1 MRNIL
6 EVSLVGQRKAGTTLA
21 IGAGLLMAAIAIL
34 LRLAVS
40 ADVGGEQALFAYP
53 AVVVAT
59 LLIGARAGV
68 TTAIVCLLALW
79 YYVLPV
85 QHSFELAG
93 PREFVTVTLVAGVA
107 AALIWAVSS
116 MRGALRKYV
125 DLSLQLE
132 ARVEERTA
140 ERNRFWD
147 LSQELV
153 GIVDGEGNLLSH
165 NPAFARLLPDQPSMS
180 SFVELLV
187 PGDREA
193 FSTARSSL
201 ENGIKGTSF
210 NARLGGNKNVH
221 RVAWNM
227 VLDGHLFY
235 LIGRDFTAEY
245 NIERQLV
252 QSQKMELVGQINGGL
267 AHDFGNA
274 LTSIS
279 IALHLLKHSRAS
291 DQSFQ
296 TTLETA
302 EQAVTMGEAAV
313 KRLLLFSR
321 PSDEALEITSVAM
334 LLEGA
339 EPLLRQFL
347 DGRMLTIVTGDT
359 PLLVRV
365 VRDQF
370 DMALLN
376 LAINARDATPDGG
389 NVSIRTEARG
399 EGFIDLIVA
408 DDGMGMD
415 SETIDHALEPFFT
428 TKGVGDGTGLG
439 LAMVNQ
445 FAISAGGKLT
455 IESSLGH
462 GTRMRLSLPIVSS
475 ANV

>member
-1 MRNIL
+1 
-6 EVSLVGQRKAGTTLA
+6 
-21 IGAGLLMAAIAIL
+21 
-34 LRLAVS
+34 
-40 ADVGGEQALFAYP
+40 
-53 AVVVAT
+53 
-59 LLIGARAGV
+59 
-68 TTAIVCLLALW
+68 
-79 YYVLPV
+79 
-85 QHSFELAG
+85 
-93 PREFVTVTLVAGVA
+93 
-107 AALIWAVSS
+107 

-165 NPAFARLLPDQPSMS
+165 NPAFARLLHDQPSMP

-210 NARLGGNKNVH
+210 NARLGGTKDVH

-279 IALHLLKHSRAS
+279 IALHLLKHGHAS

-302 EQAVTMGEAAV
+302 EQAVAMGEAAV

-321 PSDEALEITSVAM
+321 PSDEAPETISLAM

-347 DGRMLTIVTGDT
+347 DGRMLTIVTGDK
-359 PLLVRV
+359 PLRVRV
-365 VRDQF
+365 VCEQF

-415 SETIDHALEPFFT
+415 SEMIDHALEPFYT